1 MNSFIKKAL
10 AITALLAMTV
20 VAAGCGSSTDN
31 AKSDSASQEKK
42 EVTLGVTPGVQADI
56 AEQVKKEAAKQG
68 ITIKLMEFSD
78 YVTPDVSLSNK
89 EIDMNSYQHK
99 PYLDNLVNEKGLNIT
114 SIGTTIVA
122 PMGLYSHKIKSL
134 DEVKDGDTVA
144 VPNDPTN
151 GARGLLLLQ
160 KAGLIKIKDGVK
172 YPTVTDITE
181 NPKNLKIQELE
192 AAQIPRS
199 LDDVTFAA
207 VNTNY
212 AMEAKMDPVKDAIL
226 REDKD
231 TPYANIIAVNKDDQ
245 DNPTY
250 KKIVEIYQ
258 SDVIKQYI
266 EEHYKGALIPA
277 F

>member
-1 MNSFIKKAL
+1 
-10 AITALLAMTV
+10 
-20 VAAGCGSSTDN
+20 
-31 AKSDSASQEKK
+31 
-42 EVTLGVTPGVQADI
+42 
-56 AEQVKKEAAKQG
+56 
-68 ITIKLMEFSD
+68 MEFSD
-78 YVTPDVSLSNK
+78 YVTPDVALSNK

>member
-78 YVTPDVSLSNK
+78 YVTPDVALSNK

-212 AMEAKMDPVKDAIL
+212 AMEARMDPVKDAIL

>member
-78 YVTPDVSLSNK
+78 YVTPDVALSNK

>member
-1 MNSFIKKAL
+1 
-10 AITALLAMTV
+10 
-20 VAAGCGSSTDN
+20 
-31 AKSDSASQEKK
+31 
-42 EVTLGVTPGVQADI
+42 
-56 AEQVKKEAAKQG
+56 
-68 ITIKLMEFSD
+68 
-78 YVTPDVSLSNK
+78 
-89 EIDMNSYQHK
+89 
-99 PYLDNLVNEKGLNIT
+99 
-114 SIGTTIVA
+114 
-122 PMGLYSHKIKSL
+122 MGLYSHKIKSL

>member
-78 YVTPDVSLSNK
+78 YVTPDVALSNK

-99 PYLDNLVNEKGLNIT
+99 PYLDNLVNDKGLNIT